1 MALAPNLAREGKHK
15 ERVRASPPGFGVTPG
30 SIWNARPQGMKGV
43 LTVVSPRSPRPRG
56 MCQLHSLAR
65 PGRGQAP
72 GNACG
77 MNTNPASH
85 GVPQTV
91 GHRSN
96 PNQSSIPGSLPLLPH
111 PIPSPS
117 LPLTLIL
124 SPIQLDHKF
133 VNFFLIHNA

>member
-1 MALAPNLAREGKHK
+1 MALAPNLARGGKHK

-30 SIWNARPQGMKGV
+30 SIWNARPPGMKGV

-96 PNQSSIPGSLPLLPH
+96 PNQSSIRG
-111 PIPSPS
+111 PSHSCHIPS
-117 LPLTLIL
+117 LPLAFHSHLFSVPSSSIINL
-124 SPIQLDHKF
+124 STF
-133 VNFFLIHNA
+133 S